1 MYQTGNFSPEWGY
14 LAPAPRFLRTVRL
27 VVVASAIAASASAGV
42 VFALVREPIAEA
54 SVAVRTLVPP
64 PETPAAPP
72 ASRLADWRIDHA
84 AMPATAHTA
93 GATWR
98 ESAPAV
104 AAVENLPAGPPRI
117 ASAPSRELIAAP
129 TEAAKKPAVVAL
141 AAPGARATGTAAMI
155 DAAASSKT
163 ADGFKAVNKKVRG
176 VTQAKGPASDASQ
189 LRVATAQRGVRST
202 TQSSATSSVHSTI
215 AANRDMKARDDDTL
229 LTKTLGVTDHV
240 IAATQRAV
248 STIGGVPSWIGSIG
262 NRLGG

>member
-27 VVVASAIAASASAGV
+27 VVVASAISASASAGV

-84 AMPATAHTA
+84 AMPATVHAV
-93 GATWR
+93 GATRR
-98 ESAPAV
+98 ESAPA

-117 ASAPSRELIAAP
+117 ASARSRELIATP

-240 IAATQRAV
+240 IAVTHRAV